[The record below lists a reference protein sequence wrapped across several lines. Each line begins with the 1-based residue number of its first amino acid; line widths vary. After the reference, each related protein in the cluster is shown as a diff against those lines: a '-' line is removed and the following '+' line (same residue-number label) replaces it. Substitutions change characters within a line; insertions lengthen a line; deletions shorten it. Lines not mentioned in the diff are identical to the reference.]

1 MAEEIAGSLVLGG
14 NLWNSRESGEGVSGA
29 ARSHGVEGV
38 IEGVRL
44 EIEAEERVCS
54 RMLHNCILTG
64 SESDVRDRGSALGRN
79 FWAIFG
85 KEWRRRLLGA
95 LS

>member
-44 EIEAEERVCS
+44 EIES
-54 RMLHNCILTG
+54 
-64 SESDVRDRGSALGRN
+64 GRKGVLEDASQLYFN
-79 FWAIFG
+79 GIR
-85 KEWRRRLLGA
+85 K
-95 LS
+95 